1 MISLV
6 SEGDT
11 FHSNCV
17 CQTPSGTAW
26 HLLFSRAL
34 LLGQCHPSVGTSV
47 EVQKTWKKSFSKCI
61 QLRKCRLSQ
70 FSSSSTQ
77 FLNGELL
84 PRLLTLIIEAFFL
97 SIDFYHFLSCLH
109 FRFRL
114 FLKIS
119 SWRRIVNFS
128 SSKSF
133 LKRQKFWHLVYGS
146 LLSRHSVQK
155 IIISPTLERNQNT
168 FSKLQKVSF
177 GVAKGDR

>member
-1 MISLV
+1 MKSRKP
-6 SEGDT
+6 GK
-11 FHSNCV
+11 N
-17 CQTPSGTAW
+17 PS
-26 HLLFSRAL
+26 
-34 LLGQCHPSVGTSV
+34 P
-47 EVQKTWKKSFSKCI
+47 KCI

-119 SWRRIVNFS
+119 SWRRILNFS
-128 SSKSF
+128 SSKTLLKDNSF
-133 LKRQKFWHLVYGS
+133 DTSFMGHCCLDIASFKKKNHHFSSSLKTPG
-146 LLSRHSVQK
+146 
-155 IIISPTLERNQNT
+155 RNQNST
-168 FSKLQKVSF
+168 LDTYVAYEATKSF
-177 GVAKGDR
+177 FRCC